1 MTRFAMVLCVAVAM
15 VWECPP
21 YALAADPTP
30 VEAFAR
36 LPRVGSVKFSPS
48 GKYLA
53 VLRNEDGQ
61 THLVTQST
69 SGADP
74 HAVVTSDNDDYF
86 IQWFEWVNDGRLL
99 VSIRFAHTRMRVG
112 MVETRLIGVNRD
124 GTGANQELIKPKGP
138 DAIFGSEHYSQIQD
152 QVVAFLPDD
161 PKHILIALDAT
172 IPNSPNVYRLNVE
185 TGARSL
191 VQANPGNAEGFRR
204 IHAWMADRAGRVRL
218 GIGGRNTMQRIIVR
232 ASGSDEWRELVE
244 FDFTKEAGITPLGFD
259 RDPDVLYVR
268 ALHDG
273 RQAVFKLRID
283 QPDAPRELVASDPEY
298 DIGGPLI
305 YSHWLRAVVGVSYA
319 AEGIRT
325 VYWDKRAQAV
335 QARIDSALPNRRN
348 VIVSSSHDGR
358 RHVVASGNAV
368 QPAQYFIF
376 DREHDRVVR
385 FADSRPDVD
394 AGKMAAP
401 KSVTIQARDGLAL
414 HGYLTA
420 PVGRDE
426 RAMPL
431 VVFPHG
437 GPWARDMAHWDS
449 WAQLFASRGWAV
461 LQVNFRGSS
470 GYGEEFLRAGFQRWG
485 LEMQDDLTDAVQWAI
500 QQGIANANRICIVG
514 ASYGGY
520 AALMGAVKTPDLYR
534 CAISVAG
541 LTDLRRY
548 VDERRFF
555 VRGEIA
561 ADALIGRWWSDRD
574 RLKDTSPVTHARE
587 IRTPLLLMHGVS
599 DVVVPVEHSREMAE
613 AMKAAGVQNYR
624 YVELPRGDHWLSR
637 EPDRLQVFQEM
648 ETFLKAHL
656 D

>member
-1 MTRFAMVLCVAVAM
+1 MTRFRMVVCFALVM
-15 VWECPP
+15 GWECPP
-21 YALAADPTP
+21 YAFAADPVP
-30 VEAFAR
+30 VESFAR
-36 LPRVGSVKFSPS
+36 LPRVGSVTFSPS
-48 GKYLA
+48 GNYLA
-53 VLRNEDGQ
+53 VLRSEDGQ
-61 THLVTQST
+61 TRLVTQSA
-69 SGADP
+69 SGADA
-74 HAVVTSDNDDYF
+74 HVVVTSDNSDYF
-86 IQWFEWVNDGRLL
+86 IKWFEWVNDERLL
-99 VSIRFAHTRMRVG
+99 VSIRFASTRNRVETA
-112 MVETRLIGVNRD
+112 ETRLVSVNRD
-124 GTGANQELIKPKGP
+124 GTGANQELMR
-138 DAIFGSEHYSQIQD
+138 SVYSQFQD
-152 QVVAFLPDD
+152 RVVAFLPDD
-161 PKHILIALDAT
+161 PKHVLIALDAT

-185 TGARSL
+185 SGARSL

-204 IHAWMADRAGRVRL
+204 IHEWMADRAGLVRL

-232 ASGSDEWRELVE
+232 SSGSDEWRELAE

-259 RDPDVLYVR
+259 HDPDVLYVR

-273 RQAVFKLRID
+273 RQAIFKLRVD
-283 QPDAPRELVASDPEY
+283 QPDAPRELVAADPEY
-298 DIGGPLI
+298 DISGALI
-305 YSHWLRAVVGVSYA
+305 YSRWLHSVVGVSYA

-325 VYWDKRAQAV
+325 VYWDKQAQAV
-335 QARIDSALPNRRN
+335 QARIDHALPNCRN

-358 RHVVASGNAV
+358 RHVVVSGNAV

-376 DREHDRVVR
+376 DRERDRVVK

-394 AGKMAAP
+394 AGKMAVP
-401 KSVTIQARDGLAL
+401 TSVTIQARDGLAL

-420 PVGRDE
+420 PLGRDE

-437 GPWARDMAHWDS
+437 GPSARDTDRWDS
-449 WAQLFASRGWAV
+449 WTQLFASRGWAV

-470 GYGEEFLRAGFQRWG
+470 GYGDDFLRAGFQRWG
-485 LEMQDDLTDAVQWAI
+485 REMQDDLTDAVRWAV
-500 QQGIANANRICIVG
+500 QENIANASRICIVG
-514 ASYGGY
+514 AGYGGY

-555 VRGEIA
+555 VRGEVA

-574 RLKDTSPVTHARE
+574 RLNETSPVTHAKE

-599 DVVVPVEHSREMAE
+599 DVVVPVEHSREMVE

-624 YVELPRGDHWLSR
+624 YVELPQGDHWLSR
-637 EPDRLQVFQEM
+637 EPDRLRVFQEM